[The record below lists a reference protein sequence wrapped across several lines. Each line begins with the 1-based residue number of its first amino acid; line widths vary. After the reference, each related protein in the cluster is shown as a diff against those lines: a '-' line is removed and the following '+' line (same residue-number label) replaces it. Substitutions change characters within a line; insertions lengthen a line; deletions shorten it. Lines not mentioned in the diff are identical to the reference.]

1 VVPTRR
7 ATGVDERMEGTTV
20 EGGTIV
26 AGETGMREL
35 VATLAEQ
42 NAQLEHALE
51 SRVLIE
57 QAKGMLA
64 ERWDVTPEHAFVLLR
79 GAARAHRMRVRD
91 LARTVLESRTTPTE
105 LQEVSPR

>member
-1 VVPTRR
+1 
-7 ATGVDERMEGTTV
+7 MV
-20 EGGTIV
+20 EGGTLV
-26 AGETGMREL
+26 AGEVGMREL

-64 ERWDVTPEHAFVLLR
+64 ERWDVTPEQAFALLR
-79 GAARAHRMRVRD
+79 GAARAHRMRVHD
-91 LARTVLESRTTPTE
+91 LARTVLESRTTPPE